1 MKQALS
7 IIAKIHECANHIIT
21 EELNKNGIKGL
32 VPSHGDILAALYD
45 KDNMTMK
52 DIADKIRRT
61 RPTVTVLV
69 EKLEKLGFVKKT
81 ASDTDKRYTFISL
94 TEKAKAF
101 EPVFWEI
108 SNNLNEKLYKN
119 IPSDDYDKLEN
130 LLLAILQ
137 NAKE

>member
-21 EELNKNGIKGL
+21 EELSKNGIKGL
-32 VPSHGDILAALYD
+32 VPSHGDILAALYG

-61 RPTVTVLV
+61 KPTVTVLV

-130 LLLAILQ
+130 LLLTILQ